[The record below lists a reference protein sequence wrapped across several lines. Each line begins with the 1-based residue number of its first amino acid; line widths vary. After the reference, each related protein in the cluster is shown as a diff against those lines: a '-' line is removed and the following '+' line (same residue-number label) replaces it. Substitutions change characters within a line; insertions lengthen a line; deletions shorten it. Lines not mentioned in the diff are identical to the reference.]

1 MFKAQ
6 VHLWHIPP
14 RSPDLN
20 PVEKFWAYLRRRL
33 QDIDLRDLASRRPP
47 VNKTALRARVRQ
59 IVAQKKSQNVAKNL
73 VAGLMRT
80 CKAVKKNKGAA
91 VRG

>member
-1 MFKAQ
+1 MSLGCKMQ
-6 VHLWHIPP
+6 NSIRHGGQD
-14 RSPDLN
+14 RSNLCSSPYESATEQA
-20 PVEKFWAYLRRRL
+20 PCAK
-33 QDIDLRDLASRRPP
+33 PP

-59 IVAQKKSQNVAKNL
+59 IVSQKKSQNVAKNL
-73 VAGLMRT
+73 VAGLVKT

>member
-1 MFKAQ
+1 M
-6 VHLWHIPP
+6 WRIPA

-33 QDIDLRDLASRRPP
+33 QQMDLRDLASRRPP

-59 IVAQKKSQNVAKNL
+59 IVSQKKSQNVAKNL
-73 VAGLMRT
+73 VAGLMKT